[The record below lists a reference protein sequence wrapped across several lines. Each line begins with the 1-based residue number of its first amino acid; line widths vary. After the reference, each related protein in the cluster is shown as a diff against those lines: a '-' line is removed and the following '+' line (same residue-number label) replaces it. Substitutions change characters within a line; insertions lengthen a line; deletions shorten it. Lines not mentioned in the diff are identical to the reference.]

1 MNTKTEIDFEKIL
14 KEKLV
19 DYVCNNVDYNE
30 VFIYYKKEVIEAMK
44 EVSKQVRDIILRE
57 AADKAKLKT
66 HAMCDSI
73 IDKSSI
79 INLANSEELN
89 KKLGL

>member
-14 KEKLV
+14 DE
-19 DYVCNNVDYNE
+19 YCNAFLDRKCVLL
-30 VFIYYKKEVIEAMK
+30 AMK

-57 AADKAKLKT
+57 AAEKADIET
-66 HAMCDSI
+66 MDQI
-73 IDKSSI
+73 NFRVDKSSI
-79 INLANSEELN
+79 LNLANSEELN

>member
-1 MNTKTEIDFEKIL
+1 
-14 KEKLV
+14 
-19 DYVCNNVDYNE
+19 
-30 VFIYYKKEVIEAMK
+30 MK